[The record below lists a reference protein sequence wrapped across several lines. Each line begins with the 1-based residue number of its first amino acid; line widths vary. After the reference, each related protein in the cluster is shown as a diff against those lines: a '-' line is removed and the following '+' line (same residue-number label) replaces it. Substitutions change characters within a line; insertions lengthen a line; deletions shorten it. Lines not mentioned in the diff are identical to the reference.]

1 MEIRDITAIALAIT
15 AFVTLVI
22 GPFVTL
28 TVVNR
33 QSATSRGA
41 ADLQA
46 RASVL
51 SKSRQ
56 DWINTLR
63 NEIAG
68 FMSCMGHML
77 PSAVSGASQGG
88 NTLQLT
94 REVRLS
100 YAKVQLL
107 INPNEPDHQALVD
120 KMTLMIEQLSQLR
133 LNFDEAN
140 LELAA
145 LAQQVLKREWVRV
158 KAFE

>member
-1 MEIRDITAIALAIT
+1 MEIKDIAAIIAAIT
-15 AFVTLVI
+15 ALIAVVI
-22 GPFVTL
+22 GPLVTL
-28 TVVNR
+28 TVAKR
-33 QSATSRGA
+33 QADASKGT

-46 RASVL
+46 RANVL

-56 DWINTLR
+56 EWINTLR

-77 PSAVSGASQGG
+77 PSAVVGAANGG

-94 REVRLS
+94 KDVRLH

-107 INPNEPDHQALVD
+107 INPNEPDHQALVN
-120 KMTLMIEQLSQLR
+120 KMALMIEQLSQLR

-140 LELAA
+140 FELAS
-145 LAQQVLKREWVRV
+145 LAQQILKREWVRV